1 MSGRAQLA
9 LWCAG
14 GALALWC
21 AGRLWPAL
29 WPLLWPFLAGGLAA
43 LILEPAVAWLT
54 ARGLGRTPATVLA
67 LAAGVLCGSLPLAWF
82 GWLAWKELIRLRDRL
97 PALYA
102 AATAAAAE
110 MGRRAGAASSRL
122 PPWFRLFLENE
133 LRHGYADGAPLL
145 QRVLA
150 ALQHGA
156 AVLPDALFASFVA
169 FAAAYFALRD
179 REVLAAWLERR
190 LAPQAALALRHAARA
205 VRASV
210 WGMLRAQVLLAG
222 VTFGVSLIGLWLI
235 GAPYAVLAALV
246 AAVLDALPVVGP
258 TALFVP
264 WMLGCALAGLGGA
277 VAGLAAVML
286 AVAVARWV
294 LTPHLLGGQV
304 GLHPFVA
311 LAAMFVGAHLAG
323 LAGLLLGPLCVS
335 AVRAIADAPPPSAG
349 PPRGGIGIAPPQGPR
364 EGHVC

>member
-1 MSGRAQLA
+1 M
-9 LWCAG
+9 
-14 GALALWC
+14 
-21 AGRLWPAL
+21 L

-43 LILEPAVAWLT
+43 LILEPAVTWLT
-54 ARGLGRTPATVLA
+54 ARGLGRAPSTALA
-67 LAAGVLCGSLPLAWF
+67 LVAGVLCGSLPLAWA
-82 GWLAWKELIRLRDRL
+82 GWLAWKELVRLRERL
-97 PALYA
+97 PALYV

-122 PPWFRLFLENE
+122 PPWFRRFLENE
-133 LRHGYADGAPLL
+133 LRHGYADGAPVL
-145 QRVLA
+145 QRLLT

-156 AVLPDALFASFVA
+156 AVLPDALFASFIA

-179 REVLAAWLERR
+179 REVWHAWLERR
-190 LAPQAALALRHAARA
+190 LAPPAALALRHAARA
-205 VRASV
+205 VRGSV
-210 WGMLRAQVLLAG
+210 WGMLRAQAFLAG
-222 VTFGVSLIGLWLI
+222 VTFAVSLIGLWLI

-258 TALFVP
+258 AALFVP
-264 WMLGCALAGLGGA
+264 WMLGCGLTGLGDA
-277 VAGLAAVML
+277 AAGLAAVML
-286 AVAVARWV
+286 AVAVARWL

-335 AVRAIADAPPPSAG
+335 AVRAIADAPAPSAG
-349 PPRGGIGIAPPQGPR
+349 PPRGGAGIAPPQGPAAGR
-364 EGHVC
+364 MP